1 MSFFWPIAAGATLF
15 SLLSSGKDEGE
26 EAQSELT
33 DVQKE
38 LAKLMLEQYKSR
50 FANEEAYMPEAL
62 KTTFDYTKNTLNRPR
77 NVVWGKGI
85 FEPTLQ
91 PRKTYDIKTP
101 DWNAFEPSDPS
112 TELVPPGVVEPPA
125 VKVEDPP
132 GDGPV
137 DPVGIEPDPPGD
149 GPGGTKPVDPWTDGL
164 ANMEPLVKVPN
175 FGGNPFDP
183 FSDWLTWMRS
193 MRGLTD
199 PVESEVSPPFP
210 NPFKKRGPEGQ
221 GLANIGKEQFKFFDS
236 PLADRDMGQGL
247 ANADVTGLKVPTLS
261 PQDAARLY
269 SQQGQD
275 ITPPVTARP
284 PTSTDSLSDLVIM
297 YHGLCKPAAEIARLT
312 GLSIPEVNAK
322 LGIVAGPPI
331 STPVRGN
338 ILGG

>member
-112 TELVPPGVVEPPA
+112 TELVPPGVVEP
-125 VKVEDPP
+125 
-132 GDGPV
+132 
-137 DPVGIEPDPPGD
+137 
-149 GPGGTKPVDPWTDGL
+149 
-164 ANMEPLVKVPN
+164 
-175 FGGNPFDP
+175 
-183 FSDWLTWMRS
+183 
-193 MRGLTD
+193 
-199 PVESEVSPPFP
+199 
-210 NPFKKRGPEGQ
+210 
-221 GLANIGKEQFKFFDS
+221 
-236 PLADRDMGQGL
+236 DRKS
-247 ANADVTGLKVPTLS
+247 VV
-261 PQDAARLY
+261 
-269 SQQGQD
+269 
-275 ITPPVTARP
+275 
-284 PTSTDSLSDLVIM
+284 
-297 YHGLCKPAAEIARLT
+297 
-312 GLSIPEVNAK
+312 
-322 LGIVAGPPI
+322 
-331 STPVRGN
+331 
-338 ILGG
+338 